1 MTASNVDQRPARPF
15 LRWAGSKQKLLS
27 VLLPLVPKQFGHYYE
42 PFLGAGALFFGLSPT
57 HATLSD
63 TSRELIDTW
72 KAVRDHPNYLCDY
85 LAPLRPSKE
94 LFYRIR
100 DNRSTN
106 FPARAGEFLY
116 LNKTCWNGLYRVN
129 SKGDFNVPF
138 GAPKTDFIFD
148 RGNLLACAKILSKS
162 GITIISADFHKIACK
177 ASRGDFVFL
186 DPPYVT
192 KHNHNG
198 FRDWNENL
206 FKWEDQVRL
215 ANLANRLADRG
226 VHVLIS
232 NADHPSI
239 RKLYKNFSFSCIE
252 RSSTLASNRHKRGRI
267 TEAIFHTS

>member
-1 MTASNVDQRPARPF
+1 MTAGNEDERRARPF

-63 TSRELIDTW
+63 SSRELIDTW
-72 KAVRDHPNYLCDY
+72 KAVRDHSDFLCEYLT
-85 LAPLRPSKE
+85 PLRPSKE
-94 LFYRIR
+94 LFYKIR
-100 DNRSTN
+100 DNRADN
-106 FPARAGEFLY
+106 YPARAGEFLY

-138 GAPKTDFIFD
+138 GAPKTDYIFD
-148 RGNLLACAKILSKS
+148 RGNLLACSKILARSDVS
-162 GITIISADFHKIACK
+162 IINADFYEIARK
-177 ASRGDFVFL
+177 ASQGDFVFL

-206 FKWEDQVRL
+206 FKWEDQIRL
-215 ANLANRLADRG
+215 AYLANQLADRG

-232 NADHPSI
+232 NADHPSV
-239 RKLYKNFSFSCIE
+239 RKLYGNFSFSCIE
-252 RSSTLASNRHKRGRI
+252 RSSTLASNREKRGRV
-267 TEAIFHTS
+267 TEAIFYTS

>member
-42 PFLGAGALFFGLSPT
+42 PFLGAGALFFGISPT

-148 RGNLLACAKILSKS
+148 RGNLLACAKILSK
-162 GITIISADFHKIACK
+162 
-177 ASRGDFVFL
+177 
-186 DPPYVT
+186 
-192 KHNHNG
+192 
-198 FRDWNENL
+198 
-206 FKWEDQVRL
+206 
-215 ANLANRLADRG
+215 
-226 VHVLIS
+226 
-232 NADHPSI
+232 
-239 RKLYKNFSFSCIE
+239 
-252 RSSTLASNRHKRGRI
+252 KRNNYN
-267 TEAIFHTS
+267 